1 MGVCGGMCLQWRS
14 CRLNRSTHMRNEPA
28 ERAEKPEKQ
37 GNGTE
42 KKARS
47 FSENIENSSISKRRL
62 QVVVVVVVVVVL
74 LLTNLPDDDCS
85 GLTTSPSACCWRCW
99 CWLLLVLLMAPAG
112 VGCCWY
118 CCCCWLRFAGL
129 RFLNFRVF
137 SLLRAPHFSYG

>member
-1 MGVCGGMCLQWRS
+1 IS
-14 CRLNRSTHMRNEPA
+14 HIMRNEPA

-47 FSENIENSSISKRRL
+47 FSENVENSSISKRRL
-62 QVVVVVVVVVVL
+62 QVVVVVL

-118 CCCCWLRFAGL
+118 CCWCWLRFAGL